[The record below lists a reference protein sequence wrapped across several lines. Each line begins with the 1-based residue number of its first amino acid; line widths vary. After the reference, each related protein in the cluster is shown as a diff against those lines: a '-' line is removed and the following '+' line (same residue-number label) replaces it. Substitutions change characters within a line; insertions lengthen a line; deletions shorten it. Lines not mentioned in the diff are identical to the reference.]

1 MVRGLSSQV
10 MKDSVLRR
18 ADAASENRIR
28 QAAPLSVRQ
37 LLSVNEEIIG
47 VNHL

>member
-10 MKDSVLRR
+10 MKDSVVSR
-18 ADAASENRIR
+18 ADAMSESRIR
-28 QAAPLSVRQ
+28 QAAPLSIRK